1 MKLFH
6 FHHIGQR
13 KTQEDDLYIDP
24 VGRLFIVCDG
34 VGGRE
39 YGEKASALVIEKLV
53 DKFKN
58 SHSPLSTEELN
69 QMIRSLDQD
78 FSEYL
83 SANVQQDGMAST
95 LVLLYL
101 TEDQAIVSHIGD
113 SRLYHIRSREDWW
126 VTKDHSMVMEL
137 HEAGIIK
144 SEKDMN
150 EHPLRNRITNAVKIT
165 KQFQLLEPDTTKRD
179 SVQKGD
185 LFFLCTDG
193 VMESFAS
200 QELVDLLTTK
210 TLPLE
215 KRWQMLENNC
225 AKFAKDN
232 HTAILIEL

>member
-13 KTQEDDLYIDP
+13 KTQEDDLYVDP
-24 VGRLFIVCDG
+24 KGRLFIVCDG

-53 DKFKN
+53 NKLEDYRPQLGIE
-58 SHSPLSTEELN
+58 SLN

-78 FSEYL
+78 FSDYVSEN
-83 SANVQQDGMAST
+83 SQQDGMAST

-101 TEDQAIVSHIGD
+101 TDDQAIVSHIGD

-150 EHPLRNRITNAVKIT
+150 EHPLRNRITKAVKIT
-165 KQFQLLEPDTTKRD
+165 KQFQLLEPDTSKLENI
-179 SVQKGD
+179 QKGD

-193 VMESFAS
+193 VMESFES
-200 QELVDLLTTK
+200 QELVDLLTEIS
-210 TLPLE
+210 LPLE
-215 KRWQMLENNC
+215 KRWEMLETNC
-225 AKFAKDN
+225 NEFAKDN
-232 HTAILIEL
+232 HTAILLEL